1 MLYLCFGSIILFQK
15 WLKWRTCNSIN
26 RPSILI
32 DCWHL
37 SVLFK
42 VNMYSVDVY
51 FLFFPLQLVYSNW
64 EGMIFSLLLSRLLAS
79 FLQILL
85 SLENWKTAITFNL
98 KNSTKPWTSR
108 SALVLK
114 KNVPTFFFHWPN
126 IMRAEVGRIW
136 VVPSCDDDRPDTS
149 RRQRRRLPPCPL
161 VIALVP
167 SKWSSTN
174 LQFHHRVPFTKK
186 NMPWCPCPFNSEAYR
201 PVMINNYSLS

>member
-114 KNVPTFFFHWPN
+114 KNVPTFFF
-126 IMRAEVGRIW
+126 
-136 VVPSCDDDRPDTS
+136 
-149 RRQRRRLPPCPL
+149 PL
-161 VIALVP
+161 TKYHACWGWKDLSSSFLWWWQAWYFTEATKAIASVTPGHCLGAL
-167 SKWSSTN
+167 KMIQYKFAISS
-174 LQFHHRVPFTKK
+174 
-186 NMPWCPCPFNSEAYR
+186 
-201 PVMINNYSLS
+201 